1 MRSKSAWKLHAV
13 ALALVAGIVCP
24 AWLMA
29 TSRAAHGGH
38 VAVAISA
45 IGNVLG
51 CPFCGTGSQTF
62 TEEIGSMDVAV
73 IAKITKLPPRS
84 SKAGD
89 EIEKATFEITQ
100 VLKGDG
106 LVKVGETFDT
116 LYFGDGTIGKPF
128 MVTGIDPP
136 KVMWSTPLPVSD
148 RAITYL
154 ASIMKLPATGP
165 DRLVFFQN
173 HLEDEDEMLARDA
186 YDEFARAPYDEV
198 KGLRPRMNYEQIVT
212 WIKNPEIPAS
222 RRRLYLV
229 MLGVCGS
236 EKDLPMLEGFIK
248 SSDRKAKSGL
258 DSLIACYLTL
268 KGEDGLPL
276 IEQLYLAN
284 EKADYADTY
293 AAIMAL
299 RFHGT
304 DGGVI
309 DKKRLTKSF
318 HHMLA
323 RPELADL
330 VIPDLAKF
338 EDWEVMDKLF
348 DLFKNANEKNSWVRV
363 PVINYLRMC
372 PLPKAKTLL
381 AECEKIDP
389 AAVKR
394 ANTFFPGT
402 PSTTPTPT
410 TDKATRRESPPAKG
424 GSTLAMRGAPDG
436 SPGQSQS
443 VAGGPPVPPEDND
456 DDLVAALNPG
466 VEEAAAIRKTPPP
479 PANLWAV
486 IGVPW
491 AAGIVIL
498 LVQWSVLRSAAK

>member
-1 MRSKSAWKLHAV
+1 MRTRAARNTGMVVLALAAGLISSPLAGAANGAGHSVHAAAAV
-13 ALALVAGIVCP
+13 A
-24 AWLMA
+24 
-29 TSRAAHGGH
+29 
-38 VAVAISA
+38 AV
-45 IGNVLG
+45 GNVLT

-62 TEEIGSMDVAV
+62 TEEIAAMDVAV
-73 IAKITKLPPRS
+73 IAKIVKLPEKA
-84 SKAGD
+84 KAGD
-89 EIEKATFEITQ
+89 DIEKATFEITQ

-106 LVKVGETFDT
+106 LVKVGERFET
-116 LYFGDGTIGKPF
+116 LYFGDGTIGKSYH
-128 MVTGIDPP
+128 VTGIDPP
-136 KVMWSTPLPVSD
+136 KVMWSTPLPVTD
-148 RAITYL
+148 RAAKYL
-154 ASIMKLPATGP
+154 AQIMKLPATGP
-165 DRLVFFQN
+165 ERMVFFQN
-173 HLEDEDEMLARDA
+173 YLEDEDEMLSRDA

-198 KGLRPRMNYEQIVT
+198 RGLKAKMNHEQLVA

-229 MLGVCGS
+229 MLGACGS
-236 EKDLPMLEGFIK
+236 EKDVPLLEEFLK
-248 SSDRKAKSGL
+248 SSDRRSKSGL
-258 DSLIACYLTL
+258 DALIACYLTL
-268 KGEDGLPL
+268 KGEAGLPL
-276 IEQLYLAN
+276 VEQMFLAN

-309 DKKRLTKSF
+309 DKKRLVKSF

-363 PVINYLRMC
+363 PVINYLRTC

-381 AECEKIDP
+381 QECEKIDP

-394 ANTFFPGT
+394 ANTFFPGA
-402 PSTTPTPT
+402 PS
-410 TDKATRRESPPAKG
+410 AAPAPAAEKTSRSQPAPAAA
-424 GSTLAMRGAPDG
+424 GSTLAMRGEPDG

-443 VAGGPPVPPEDND
+443 VGGGPPVPPEDNGD
-456 DDLVAALNPG
+456 ELLAAANQG
-466 VEEAAAIRKTPPP
+466 AERAAAIRHSSLPA
-479 PANLWAV
+479 ANLWAV

-491 AAGIVIL
+491 AVGIAIL
-498 LVQWSVLRSAAK
+498 LVQWSVLKSAAR

>member
-1 MRSKSAWKLHAV
+1 
-13 ALALVAGIVCP
+13 
-24 AWLMA
+24 
-29 TSRAAHGGH
+29 
-38 VAVAISA
+38 
-45 IGNVLG
+45 
-51 CPFCGTGSQTF
+51 
-62 TEEIGSMDVAV
+62 
-73 IAKITKLPPRS
+73 
-84 SKAGD
+84 
-89 EIEKATFEITQ
+89 
-100 VLKGDG
+100 
-106 LVKVGETFDT
+106 
-116 LYFGDGTIGKPF
+116 
-128 MVTGIDPP
+128 
-136 KVMWSTPLPVSD
+136 MWSTPLPVTD
-148 RAITYL
+148 RAAKYL
-154 ASIMKLPATGP
+154 AQIMKLPATGP
-165 DRLVFFQN
+165 ERLVFFQS
-173 HLEDEDEMLARDA
+173 HLEDEDEMLSRDA

-198 KGLRPRMNYEQIVT
+198 KSLKAKMNHEQLVA

-236 EKDLPMLEGFIK
+236 EKDVPLLEEFLK
-248 SSDRKAKSGL
+248 SSDRRSKSGL
-258 DSLIACYLTL
+258 DALIACYLTL
-268 KGEDGLPL
+268 KGEAGLPL
-276 IEQLYLAN
+276 VEQMFLAN
-284 EKADYADTY
+284 DKADYADTY

-309 DKKRLTKSF
+309 DKKRLVKSF

-363 PVINYLRMC
+363 PVINYLRVC

-381 AECEKIDP
+381 QECEKIDP

-394 ANTFFPGT
+394 ANTFFPGA
-402 PSTTPTPT
+402 PSTTPAPAA
-410 TDKATRRESPPAKG
+410 DKTSRSQPAPAG
-424 GSTLAMRGAPDG
+424 GTLAMRGEPDG

-443 VAGGPPVPPEDND
+443 VGGGPPVPPEDKD
-456 DDLVAALNPG
+456 DELLAAANQG
-466 VEEAAAIRKTPPP
+466 AERAAAIRHSSPP

-491 AAGIVIL
+491 AVGIAIL
-498 LVQWSVLRSAAK
+498 LVQWSVLKSAAR